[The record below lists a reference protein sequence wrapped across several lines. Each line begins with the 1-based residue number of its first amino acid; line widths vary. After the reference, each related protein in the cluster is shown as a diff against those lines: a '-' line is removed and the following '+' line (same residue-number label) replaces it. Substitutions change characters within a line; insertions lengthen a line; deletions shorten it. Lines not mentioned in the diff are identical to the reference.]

1 VSGERE
7 RKRENLRFLTSICY
21 SLFGDFLKEQMEAMS
36 VPMRTFML
44 ESGDYLTAIVTSRN
58 SDTFKVTNNRKEMVF
73 RTTGTAQRDIWLNRF
88 ALGQISHRIMTN
100 TGTSSCEKGG
110 EIINWPKDPSVDP
123 REKKQFGARY
133 PVLEEDFKFLDRA
146 HDPVHEIVEVVD
158 LSANVAKDEDT
169 LNLPVS
175 AAGPNSEAQAA
186 AIVRVAPDS
195 KVSQTGSSA
204 SQKNPPSEDAK
215 LSDKD
220 DVAALDLFW
229 QRRSLYEV
237 PAQLWKN
244 PTYAGVKG
252 LFLDRNSITTL
263 PAEMAAL
270 KHIKMLSIADNLLT
284 DLPDWLDAFT
294 CLDTLAVPRNKIR
307 KVPEVIGTLH
317 LLKNFNIFGNEIER
331 IPIRMANC
339 SALTTLNLRNNPLQ
353 PLKDVEEK
361 NLLATVVAIPANLI
375 QMIVGGRN
383 DDALKL
389 LKKFWQQRLDGYY
402 GELKRLEETREER
415 EREVKH
421 SSYLPHVQKYSSND
435 VI

>member
-1 VSGERE
+1 MSSACISYFVLKVNFTIYLSIY
-7 RKRENLRFLTSICY
+7 LSVCLSFYLSMCLSICLSISPPFNTTRAY
-21 SLFGDFLKEQMEAMS
+21 IHTLTLHIYILTYEL
-36 VPMRTFML
+36 MR
-44 ESGDYLTAIVTSRN
+44 R
-58 SDTFKVTNNRKEMVF
+58 
-73 RTTGTAQRDIWLNRF
+73 
-88 ALGQISHRIMTN
+88 
-100 TGTSSCEKGG
+100 
-110 EIINWPKDPSVDP
+110 
-123 REKKQFGARY
+123 
-133 PVLEEDFKFLDRA
+133 
-146 HDPVHEIVEVVD
+146 EVVD
-158 LSANVAKDEDT
+158 LFADVAKDEDD

-175 AAGPNSEAQAA
+175 AAGPSSEAQAA
-186 AIVRVAPDS
+186 GILRVAPDS

-244 PTYAGVKG
+244 PTYAGIKG

-284 DLPDWLDAFT
+284 DLPDWLDAFP

-307 KVPEVIGTLH
+307 KVPEVIGTLN
-317 LLKNFNIFGNEIER
+317 LLKNLNVFGNEIER

-375 QMIVGGRN
+375 QLIVGGRN

-421 SSYLPHVQKYSSND
+421 SSLIPSSLSKTF
-435 VI
+435 IK